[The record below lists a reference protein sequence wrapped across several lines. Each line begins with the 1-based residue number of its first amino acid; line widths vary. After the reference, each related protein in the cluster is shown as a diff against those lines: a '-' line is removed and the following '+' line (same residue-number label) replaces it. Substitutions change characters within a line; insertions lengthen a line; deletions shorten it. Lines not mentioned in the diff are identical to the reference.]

1 MACSAYINRWI
12 VGALLSVFVLTVQ
25 SLSAHDSAVSPN
37 QSQSVYLRLT
47 SDDAEVVSEFT
58 RRLTQYDGV
67 RRRLDAS
74 LPPLVVSADP
84 ATTRRVAE
92 AHHGALLLARD
103 NARQGDIF
111 FDRIADMFRDW
122 ISDSLHDI
130 PANVFIAMITE
141 PDAAPLARPYVNGSY
156 PDGAALTTMPP
167 DLLLLFPALPAGLE
181 YRFVDRDLILWDP
194 HANLIVDFIPD
205 ALPLSPPASRRK

>member
-1 MACSAYINRWI
+1 MACSTCISRWI
-12 VGALLSVFVLTVQ
+12 VGALLTVFVLTVQ
-25 SLSAHDSAVSPN
+25 NLSAHDSAVSPDE
-37 QSQSVYLRLT
+37 SQSVYLRLT
-47 SDDAEVVSEFT
+47 SDDAELVSEFR
-58 RRLTQYDGV
+58 RRLTQYDGL

-92 AHHGALLLARD
+92 AHHGALLLARY
-103 NARQGDIF
+103 NARPGDIF
-111 FDRIADMFRDW
+111 FNRIADKFRDW
-122 ISDSLHDI
+122 ISDSLHGV
-130 PANVFIAMITE
+130 PADVFIAMITE
-141 PDAAPLARPYVNGSY
+141 PDAAPMVRPYVNGSY

-194 HANLIVDFIPD
+194 HANLVVDVIPD
-205 ALPLSPPASRRK
+205 ALALPPPEFRRK